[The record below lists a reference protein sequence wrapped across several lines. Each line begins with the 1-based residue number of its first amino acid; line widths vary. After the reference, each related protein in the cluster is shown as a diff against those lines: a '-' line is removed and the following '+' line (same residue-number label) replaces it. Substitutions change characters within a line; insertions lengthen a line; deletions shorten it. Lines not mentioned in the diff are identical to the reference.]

1 MNDPTF
7 TFYKYKAYVNT
18 LCLKE
23 LSESDFIEILINP
36 RDKLLAVLPSA
47 IYEKDSIRWC
57 RNTEKKIPRHISCKI
72 FSAKVFSMMD
82 WNVNYRYRLHGQIT
96 IVENTKICLFDLDS
110 LEIEIPVSEKEPAYA
125 PCSTS
130 YHLCTNNF
138 MGYAVLDEKKRY
150 KNTKREEIK

>member
-47 IYEKDSIRWC
+47 I
-57 RNTEKKIPRHISCKI
+57 
-72 FSAKVFSMMD
+72 M
-82 WNVNYRYRLHGQIT
+82 
-96 IVENTKICLFDLDS
+96 ENTFAEKILQLMCLGIFFSVFLHQR
-110 LEIEIPVSEKEPAYA
+110 IESF
-125 PCSTS
+125 S
-130 YHLCTNNF
+130 
-138 MGYAVLDEKKRY
+138 
-150 KNTKREEIK
+150 